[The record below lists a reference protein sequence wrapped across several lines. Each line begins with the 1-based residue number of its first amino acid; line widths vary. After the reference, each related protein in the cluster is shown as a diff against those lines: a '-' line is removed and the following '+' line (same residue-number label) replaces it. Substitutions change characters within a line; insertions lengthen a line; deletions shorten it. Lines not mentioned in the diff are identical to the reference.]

1 MKNKPDQ
8 EKRKYF
14 PSILILSELKNE
26 GKRSRFFAA
35 SEICLRNI

>member
-8 EKRKYF
+8 EKRERF
-14 PSILILSELKNE
+14 PSFLILSELKNE
-26 GKRSRFFAA
+26 GKHLRFFAA